1 MRTAKKRIVA
11 TALALVLAV
20 PAAVSGTS
28 SDAAAKKA
36 PTLSKTKLSLF
47 GTTKQTLKVKKN
59 KSKLVKT
66 TWSVNKAGKANVT
79 LKKKKK
85 ASVVVQA
92 KNTNGKATVTG
103 KVKYKL
109 AGKTKTVK
117 LTCKVTTDT
126 NGEDA
131 GEEITI
137 ALSENSG
144 SAAEF
149 SLTTENKHDLT
160 AEGFT
165 ANEDGSKTWYSDAAA
180 NVIKVEDPNGVT
192 YAVDSVT
199 QNADAQSFKVMMQQG
214 QFRTGLTY
222 YFTFGNGEFQ
232 TSFTF
237 DEVSRLGVAIDTTPG
252 TYWACTGP
260 DGNTAIRFSFN
271 QQVANV
277 TAPDSETPSEWM
289 WVDNVSK
296 VVTVQAIAADGTA
309 TAVPVINAEYE
320 KADYSLTLELK
331 DALTT
336 GSLRVSCDGFYAYEL
351 TADTAKNDLHFNIK
365 LDDYVKKVTASEV
378 NYFYPAVEKGQTPYA
393 AITVKFGADFEL
405 DTDAVASQD
414 VCEKVTVLD
423 KDGKAL
429 KVVSMAVAADNQLI
443 IDVEGDTAV
452 TSDKFTVKF
461 SPAFLAIYAP
471 DFGVYTM
478 TDDVVVSTKKTD
490 I

>member
-117 LTCKVTTDT
+117 LKCKVTTDT

-144 SAAEF
+144 SAAIF
-149 SLTTENKHDLT
+149 SITTENKHDLT
-160 AEGFT
+160 AEGST
-165 ANEDGSKTWYSDAAA
+165 ANEDGSKTWYSDVAA

-199 QNADAQSFKVMMQQG
+199 QNADAQSFEVIMQQG
-214 QFRTGLTY
+214 QLKTGLTY
-222 YFTFGNGEFQ
+222 FFTFGDGEFQ

-237 DEVSRLGVAIDTTPG
+237 DEVSRLGVAIDPDTYYARTTP
-252 TYWACTGP
+252 
-260 DGNTAIRFSFN
+260 DGSTAIEFDFN
-271 QQVANV
+271 QQVSNV
-277 TAPDSETPSEWM
+277 TAPDSENASGWS
-289 WVDNVSK
+289 WVDNASK
-296 VVTVQAIAADGTA
+296 VLTVQAIAADGTE
-309 TAVPVINAEYE
+309 TEVPVIRADYD
-320 KADYSLTLELK
+320 KADYSLTVVLK

-393 AITVKFGADFEL
+393 AITVKFDADYNIE
-405 DTDAVASQD
+405 TDAADSQANLET
-414 VCEKVTVLD
+414 VSVLD

-429 KVVSMAVAADNQLI
+429 KVVSLVPTEGNEFVI
-443 IDVEGDTAV
+443 NVEGDTAT

-461 SPAFLAIYAP
+461 TPAFLATYGS
-471 DFGVYTM
+471 DFAIYTM
-478 TDDVVVSTKKTD
+478 AGDVVVSTKKTD